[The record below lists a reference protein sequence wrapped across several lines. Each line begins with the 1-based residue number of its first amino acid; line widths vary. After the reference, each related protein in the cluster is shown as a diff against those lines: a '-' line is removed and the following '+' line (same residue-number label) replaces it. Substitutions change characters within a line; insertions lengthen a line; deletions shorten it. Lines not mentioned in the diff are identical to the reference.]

1 VAFPLAFEGTYDR
14 REAVRSAARFF
25 VAAAAVIIAVTV
37 VGYYIDREMKYTA
50 LVENES
56 ALLLSTTSILEEKF
70 HGAFADALILAEKKH
85 LFRNAGEEK
94 KMLAKEFID
103 VANIRRIYQQ
113 IYLIDAS
120 GTETV
125 KVDHSGGVA
134 YAVAEPDLRNEAH
147 RDYFQQAMSLKPGG
161 FFVSY
166 LDSDIEQKKSVP
178 AVMPVIQLATPV
190 VNTQGDWKGILVLNL
205 LAGKLFEKIAG
216 YEIIQQRG
224 LMLLNDNGYWLYG
237 GNTENARS
245 RAFSTTNNEAW
256 QQLMTLPAGQ
266 FRNKQGLFTY
276 QNLQILPGPESTR
289 PLLQETEWRLASY
302 IDAESLSAATDS
314 GRPFF
319 ITGALLLLL
328 LILPVSIL
336 PGRRFAQQVYAT
348 SLLRHIPTSSSRV
361 TN

>member
-1 VAFPLAFEGTYDR
+1 
-14 REAVRSAARFF
+14 
-25 VAAAAVIIAVTV
+25 
-37 VGYYIDREMKYTA
+37 
-50 LVENES
+50 
-56 ALLLSTTSILEEKF
+56 
-70 HGAFADALILAEKKH
+70 LAEKEH
-85 LFRNAGEEK
+85 LVRKGDEEK
-94 KMLAKEFID
+94 KMLAKEFIE
-103 VANIRRIYQQ
+103 VANIRRIDQQ
-113 IYLIDAS
+113 IDLIDAA

-134 YAVAEPDLRNEAH
+134 YAVAQPDLRNEAH

-224 LMLLNDNGYWLYG
+224 LMLLNEKGYGLYG
-237 GNTENARS
+237 GNTENASS

-266 FRNKQGLFTY
+266 FRNKQGLFT
-276 QNLQILPGPESTR
+276 
-289 PLLQETEWRLASY
+289 
-302 IDAESLSAATDS
+302 
-314 GRPFF
+314 
-319 ITGALLLLL
+319 
-328 LILPVSIL
+328 
-336 PGRRFAQQVYAT
+336 
-348 SLLRHIPTSSSRV
+348 
-361 TN
+361 